1 MYSIAICDND
11 RFDLSILLQN
21 VESWFNQHKETD
33 WKITPF
39 LQVDELINM
48 IDKGKHFDFYLLDIM
63 MPNTNGVELGRLI
76 RKKDYDTP
84 IIYITSYPDFA
95 LEAYGIHALRYIT
108 KPINIKELY
117 SALDLAYII
126 LCNQSA
132 NTILIKENGS
142 ITSVIIDDIM
152 YVENSV
158 RNTIYTLNN
167 NKQIINVRRTGYF
180 EQALGPLLEIPYFIQ
195 THKSFFINLK
205 YVNSLHSN
213 IVIMDDNKKI
223 PISRK
228 HLSSVRT
235 SYLDFISKRGPIV

>member
-11 RFDLSILLQN
+11 RLDLSILSQN
-21 VESWFNQHKETD
+21 VESWFTQHKEID

-48 IDKGKHFDFYLLDIM
+48 INKGKHFDLYILDIM
-63 MPNTNGVELGRLI
+63 MPNINGVELGRLI
-76 RKKDYDTP
+76 REKDYDTP

-95 LEAYGIHALRYIT
+95 LEAYGIHAIRYIT

-126 LCNQSA
+126 LCNQSTS
-132 NTILIKENGS
+132 TILIKENGS

-152 YVENSV
+152 YIENSV
-158 RNTIYTLNN
+158 RNIIYTLNN
-167 NKQIINVRRTGYF
+167 NKQIISVRRTGSF
-180 EQALGPLLEIPYFIQ
+180 EQALGTLLQIPYFIQ

-205 YVNSLHSN
+205 YVSTLHSN
-213 IVIMDDNKKI
+213 TVIMDDNKKI

-228 HLSSVRT
+228 YLSSVRT
-235 SYLDFISKRGPIV
+235 VYLNFISKRGRIV

>member
-1 MYSIAICDND
+1 
-11 RFDLSILLQN
+11 
-21 VESWFNQHKETD
+21 
-33 WKITPF
+33 
-39 LQVDELINM
+39 
-48 IDKGKHFDFYLLDIM
+48 
-63 MPNTNGVELGRLI
+63 
-76 RKKDYDTP
+76 
-84 IIYITSYPDFA
+84 
-95 LEAYGIHALRYIT
+95 
-108 KPINIKELY
+108 
-117 SALDLAYII
+117 
-126 LCNQSA
+126 
-132 NTILIKENGS
+132 
-142 ITSVIIDDIM
+142 M

>member
-48 IDKGKHFDFYLLDIM
+48 IDKGKHFDLYLLDIM

-117 SALDLAYII
+117 FALDLAYII

>member
-48 IDKGKHFDFYLLDIM
+48 IDKGKHFDLYLLDIM

-152 YVENSV
+152 YIENSV

>member
-11 RFDLSILLQN
+11 RLDLSLLSQN
-21 VESWFNQHKETD
+21 VESWFNQHKEID
-33 WKITPF
+33 WKITLF

-48 IDKGKHFDFYLLDIM
+48 INKGKHFDLYLLDIM
-63 MPNTNGVELGRLI
+63 MPNINGVELGRLI
-76 RKKDYDTP
+76 RKEDYDTP

-126 LCNQSA
+126 LRNQSA
-132 NTILIKENGS
+132 STILIKENDS
-142 ITSVIIDDIM
+142 INSVIIDDIM

-158 RNTIYTLNN
+158 RNSIYTLNN
-167 NKQIINVRRTGYF
+167 NKQIISVRRTGSF
-180 EQALGPLLEIPYFIQ
+180 EQALGPLLKIPHFIQ

-213 IVIMDDNKKI
+213 TVIMDDNKKI

-228 HLSSVRT
+228 HLSSVRS
-235 SYLDFISKRGPIV
+235 SYLNFISKRGRIV

>member
-48 IDKGKHFDFYLLDIM
+48 IDKGKHFDLYLLDIM

>member
-48 IDKGKHFDFYLLDIM
+48 IDKGKHFDLYLLDIM
-63 MPNTNGVELGRLI
+63 MPNINGVELGRLI

-152 YVENSV
+152 YIENSV